1 MNSGRN
7 RFEESGFFG
16 VAPYS
21 IILVRPSVFQVISHF
36 SHSYPMAPLGMT
48 HLHFSTSIQL
58 IFNKGSVDST
68 EQLRSGL
75 VVH

>member
-21 IILVRPSVFQVISHF
+21 IILVRLSVSQVISHF

-48 HLHFSTSIQL
+48 HLHFFNQYSADIQ
-58 IFNKGSVDST
+58 
-68 EQLRSGL
+68 Q
-75 VVH
+75 VVELTAQSSCDQV